1 MMETSEQLHA
11 SPVLSMDRE
20 LIQRILPH
28 RYPMQHVD
36 AVEACRVTEGHIV
49 ASRAVC
55 AEEAAVRGYR
65 KGRDVFPPVLVIEAL
80 AQTSGLLMS
89 LDYLMRERH
98 LPPER
103 LLSPEALAA
112 QAEAPQ
118 GVLAETR
125 IHQHRFAR
133 PGEQI
138 RLESR
143 LRMRRLPMYLFQVRA
158 SAGEHLLAE
167 GEILL
172 SFHFGL

>member
-1 MMETSEQLHA
+1 MMEPAELQHA

-20 LIQRILPH
+20 LILRILPH

-36 AVEACRVTEGHIV
+36 AVEACRVMEGSIV
-49 ASRAVC
+49 ARRAVG
-55 AEEAAVRGYR
+55 AQEAVVQGYR

-89 LDYLMRERH
+89 MDYVMRERH
-98 LPPER
+98 LPPEQ

-125 IHQHRFAR
+125 IHQHGFAHA
-133 PGEQI
+133 GDVI

-158 SAGEHLLAE
+158 TAGERLLAE